1 MEYNPGTG
9 FLTDDSGLVL
19 SYHRRADLRPVGRL
33 LVTSPEK
40 LLVTSSPEKMLVTSP
55 EQQPDAASLLVTS
68 SLEKLPQAAA
78 ASLLCTS
85 SCLSSQV
92 SEKDLLSLHETPAS
106 GVLGQCDQFI
116 LMGKPND

>member
-40 LLVTSSPEKMLVTSP
+40 LLVTSSL
-55 EQQPDAASLLVTS
+55 EQ
-68 SLEKLPQAAA
+68 QAAA

-92 SEKDLLSLHETPAS
+92 SDKPLLSLHETPAS

>member
-19 SYHRRADLRPVGRL
+19 NYHRRADLRPVGRL

-40 LLVTSSPEKMLVTSP
+40 MLVTTP
-55 EQQPDAASLLVTS
+55 EQQSDAASLLVTTSPEKLPVTS
-68 SLEKLPQAAA
+68 SLEQQAAA
-78 ASLLCTS
+78 ASLLCSS

-92 SEKDLLSLHETPAS
+92 SDKPLFSLHETPAS
-106 GVLGQCDQFI
+106 GVLGQCDQPI
-116 LMGKPND
+116 PMGKPND

>member
-19 SYHRRADLRPVGRL
+19 SYQRRADLRPVGRL

-40 LLVTSSPEKMLVTSP
+40 LLVTSSL
-55 EQQPDAASLLVTS
+55 EQ
-68 SLEKLPQAAA
+68 QAAA

>member
-19 SYHRRADLRPVGRL
+19 SYQRRADLRPVGRL
-33 LVTSPEK
+33 LVTSSPEK
-40 LLVTSSPEKMLVTSP
+40 LRLTSSPE
-55 EQQPDAASLLVTS
+55 QQSDAASLLVTS

-92 SEKDLLSLHETPAS
+92 PDKSLLSLHETPAS

>member
-40 LLVTSSPEKMLVTSP
+40 LRL
-55 EQQPDAASLLVTS
+55 TS
-68 SLEKLPQAAA
+68 SLEQAAAAA

-92 SEKDLLSLHETPAS
+92 SEKDLLSLKHLLQVSLVNVTSLSLWGSPTTDMVKVS
-106 GVLGQCDQFI
+106 VVPITKSTD
-116 LMGKPND
+116 

>member
-40 LLVTSSPEKMLVTSP
+40 LLVTSSL
-55 EQQPDAASLLVTS
+55 EQ
-68 SLEKLPQAAA
+68 QAAA

-92 SEKDLLSLHETPAS
+92 SEKDLLSLKHLLQVSLVNVTSLSLWGSPTTDMVKVS
-106 GVLGQCDQFI
+106 VVPITKSTD
-116 LMGKPND
+116 

>member
-40 LLVTSSPEKMLVTSP
+40 LLVTSP
-55 EQQPDAASLLVTS
+55 EQQSDAASLLVTS

-92 SEKDLLSLHETPAS
+92 PDKSLLSLHEAPAS
-106 GVLGQCDQFI
+106 GVPGQCDQLI

>member
-40 LLVTSSPEKMLVTSP
+40 LLVTSSL
-55 EQQPDAASLLVTS
+55 EQ
-68 SLEKLPQAAA
+68 QAAA